1 MKGLVILI
9 FMVIVAFISKDGD
22 IFIIH
27 LTCHSTTYLIKGYS
41 RHDMFIFQS
50 ILIVLLNFLTFNTHI
65 THI

>member
-27 LTCHSTTYLIKGYS
+27 LIYHSTTYLSKGYS